1 MCALGAADTPHLGR
15 GTGLAILIS
24 VAGMVACLG
33 LLLAITY
40 INRPR
45 FLVPPHLRGDP
56 GAIAG
61 RRRRRREHLP
71 LM

>member
-1 MCALGAADTPHLGR
+1 M
-15 GTGLAILIS
+15 LIS

-33 LLLAITY
+33 LPLAITC

-71 LM
+71 MM